1 MEIVLSILF
10 LLIGYALG
18 SVNAAVIISKV
29 LYKEDIR
36 TQGSGNAGLTNM
48 LRVYGKGAAG
58 LTFLI
63 DFCKGIV
70 ACLLALLAASLLKE
84 SADVRSWY
92 ITAAGFG
99 AILGHNF
106 PLYFGFKGGKGVLT
120 SFAVMLFIVPL
131 PALIALAVFVMVV
144 AVSRYVSLGSMLAAL
159 SLVAAVFF
167 AGDFLGT
174 QSGFT
179 VVFVFCLAAAI
190 LLIVRH
196 HANIGRLIKGKESK
210 LSFKSKKK

>member
-1 MEIVLSILF
+1 MKIAIGILF

-18 SVNAAVIISKV
+18 SVNAAVILSKV
-29 LYKEDIR
+29 FYKADIR

-63 DFCKGIV
+63 DFLKGIL
-70 ACLLALLAASLLKE
+70 ACVPALITAVVMKE
-84 SADVRSWY
+84 SGEIRMWY
-92 ITAAGFG
+92 MTAAGFG

-120 SFAVMLFIVPL
+120 SFAVMLFIVPI
-131 PALIALAVFVMVV
+131 PALIALLVFVAVV
-144 AVSRYVSLGSMLAAL
+144 AATRYVSLGSMLAAV
-159 SLVAAVFF
+159 SLVACVFF
-167 AGDFLGT
+167 AGDYLGT
-174 QSGFT
+174 QSGLSA
-179 VVFVFCLAAAI
+179 VSVFCLAAAV

-196 HANIGRLIKGKESK
+196 HANIGRLLKGKESK
-210 LSFKSKKK
+210 ISLKGKK

>member
-1 MEIVLSILF
+1 MKIIICILF

-18 SVNAAVIISKV
+18 SINAAVIISKL
-29 LYKEDIR
+29 LYKADIR

-63 DFCKGIV
+63 DFFKGIA
-70 ACLLALLAASLLKE
+70 ACLLAMLAAVLLKE
-84 SADVRSWY
+84 NADVRSWY

-131 PALIALAVFVMVV
+131 PALIALAVFVAVV
-144 AVSRYVSLGSMLAAL
+144 AISRYVSLGSMLAA
-159 SLVAAVFF
+159 VALTASVFF
-167 AGDFLGT
+167 AGNFLGT
-174 QSGFT
+174 QSGFS
-179 VVFVFCLAAAI
+179 VVFVFCLAAAV

-196 HANIGRLIKGKESK
+196 HANIGRLLKGNESK